1 MTTHRFFLYLYS
13 TALTVIGLTAIS
25 TAFAAEQ
32 QLHLRGEITSI
43 TERQLVV
50 KSSNGLTTTVQLT
63 DKLPI
68 NDVSRTSLSAVTENS
83 YIGVAAT
90 PAGSGKVKALGVM
103 VFPEGARGLNEGH
116 FPWDLQKEST
126 MTNATVLM
134 VKLLKKRKGAE
145 IEVRHGDKIQT
156 VIIDD
161 ATIFGQF
168 VPGQR
173 SLLVNGAKVLI
184 FASQS
189 EGALPT
195 ANVVMVGRDGFL
207 PPI

>member
-1 MTTHRFFLYLYS
+1 MTIHHLFTS
-13 TALTVIGLTAIS
+13 ALAVISLATSSAG
-25 TAFAAEQ
+25 FAADK

-43 TERQLVV
+43 TDSQLVV
-50 KSSNGLTTTVQLT
+50 KSSDGLTTTVQLT

-68 NDVSRTSLSAVTENS
+68 HDVSRTNLAAVKERS

-90 PAGSGKVKALGVM
+90 PVGAGKVKALGVM

-126 MTNATVLM
+126 MTNATVVT
-134 VKLLKKRKGAE
+134 VKVLKKRNGAE
-145 IEVRHGDKIQT
+145 IEVRYGDKTQA

-161 ATIFGQF
+161 TTIFGQF

-184 FASQS
+184 FASQP
-189 EGALPT
+189 EGAQPT
-195 ANVVMVGRDGFL
+195 ANVVMVGKDGFL

>member
-1 MTTHRFFLYLYS
+1 MTIHRLFTTTL
-13 TALTVIGLTAIS
+13 AAIGLATAG
-25 TAFAAEQ
+25 TVFAADK

-43 TERQLVV
+43 TDSQLVV
-50 KSSNGLTTTVQLT
+50 KSSDGLTTTVQLT
-63 DKLPI
+63 DKLHI
-68 NDVSRTSLSAVTENS
+68 HDVSRTNLSAVKENS

-90 PAGSGKVKALGVM
+90 PAGVGKVKALGVM

-126 MTNATVLM
+126 MTNATVVT
-134 VKLLKKRKGAE
+134 VKVLKKRNGAE
-145 IEVRHGDKIQT
+145 IEVRYGDKTQA

-161 ATIFGQF
+161 TTIFGQF

-173 SLLVNGAKVLI
+173 NLLVNGAKVLI
-184 FASQS
+184 FASQP
-189 EGALPT
+189 EGAQPT
-195 ANVVMVGRDGFL
+195 ANVVMVGKDGFL